1 MKKKLIE
8 YNLIDN
14 QIENY
19 SWYVDCGLV
28 IEMQFKEK
36 YCFFPCRKMS
46 QRSAKKKIKERFVN
60 IDEPDNDLLLAF
72 DNYNEID
79 QHDLSGN
86 SSTFAH
92 YEHYYCNKSLD
103 GLTMKSPV
111 RCNRKN
117 STFSDKTDD
126 DNEDSLQ
133 QRKKHERERI
143 YAIIESRKAW
153 PVGITTR
160 AATRMMLKVRSNQKS
175 ASLSAKFDDIQD
187 TIDCSNTQTNSR
199 KERKSINTL
208 ANRNNENELTSN
220 KIDIKLFKNSS
231 TLINESKIIGLI
243 KLKLMRILVFGSI
256 ANQKKNFLCTCRNNY
271 IIKSKSRIK
280 PRNDLLSIYNINF
293 ACGITNVSLEL
304 CFLQWPDS
312 YITKS
317 EFYLKTFGKYFKM
330 TNLALG
336 YYDPED
342 LESIEHMQSWL
353 KAFYQFHGKNR
364 SVNSVVIRIDKCCS
378 SSFTSRIFFNLKKH
392 HRNTPDTFDHVI
404 SSLLN
409 EYRISMSHI
418 TLKYRFYR
426 RPSLEPL
433 WKIIYHILINCDDNR
448 TVIYSSKMASKVD
461 WFKRLANDRSEYD
474 HQLDTLNVEKSSL
487 LIDHVKKMEHRL
499 QSIYRKQN
507 VSNWKKF
514 IRNITRTIIR
524 FCKDLQTTRTTS
536 STT

>member
-1 MKKKLIE
+1 
-8 YNLIDN
+8 
-14 QIENY
+14 
-19 SWYVDCGLV
+19 
-28 IEMQFKEK
+28 
-36 YCFFPCRKMS
+36 MS

-79 QHDLSGN
+79 QHELFEN
-86 SSTFAH
+86 SHTSTH

-103 GLTMKSPV
+103 SLTIKSPA
-111 RCNRKN
+111 RFNRKN
-117 STFSDKTDD
+117 STLSDRTDD

-133 QRKKHERERI
+133 QKKRHEQERI

-160 AATRMMLKVRSNQKS
+160 AATRMMLKCRSNQK
-175 ASLSAKFDDIQD
+175 AISLSATFDD
-187 TIDCSNTQTNSR
+187 TSSTADCLNIR

-208 ANRNNENELTSN
+208 NQRNKEKEITSN
-220 KIDIKLFKNSS
+220 PINIKCLKNSS
-231 TLINESKIIGLI
+231 LLINETKIIGLI
-243 KLKLMRILVFGSI
+243 KLKLMRILVFGSV

-364 SVNSVVIRIDKCCS
+364 SVNSVVIRIDKCGS
-378 SSFTSRIFFNLKKH
+378 SIASRIFFKLKKNCH
-392 HRNTPDTFDHVI
+392 NTPDSFDHVI

-409 EYRISMSHI
+409 EHGISMNHI

-433 WKIIYHILINCDDNR
+433 WKIIYHILVNCDDNK
-448 TVIYSSKMASKVD
+448 TMIYSSKMASTVQ
-461 WFKRLANDRSEYD
+461 WFKKPNNRNEND
-474 HQLDTLNVEKSSL
+474 HQLDTLNGEKSSL
-487 LIDHVKKMEHRL
+487 LIDNVKKMENRL

-507 VSNWKKF
+507 VSFWRKLF
-514 IRNITRTIIR
+514 RNISRTISRI
-524 FCKDLQTTRTTS
+524 CKELQTT
-536 STT
+536 